1 MKNDRKRRFRDG
13 LIFAA
18 AVILIYALIM
28 NFRSLGSGIM
38 RVFWLFSPLI
48 IGIFFALILYKPMM
62 TINGFFLFLKKKS
75 KLKKHLP
82 DKVIKTVSITLTV
95 IFALLVLFFV
105 GNSVVPQIIVSF
117 RSIFTSLD
125 TYYPQIIGYLEKL
138 GFDGNKIEEL
148 FSKIDLS
155 QVWKTLTDNATH
167 IWQTA
172 VGAVNGIA
180 NVLTGFTSALI
191 FSIYLL
197 SNLETLKRQTKKLLT
212 AYFRPE
218 TAKKI
223 LGVGRL
229 TVVTFLNFFS
239 GQCLEAVILGTIFF
253 IVLSLFGFPY
263 ATVISVI
270 IGFTAIIPYV
280 GSFIGGAVGV
290 LLILMRDPMQAVLY
304 IIVYLAVQQIENNFI
319 YPKVVGTAVNLPA
332 IWAFVA
338 IVIGGV
344 LFGVVGMLF
353 FIPMASVLYTLLKND
368 VNARLKKKAESVPVL
383 PPVPP
388 ADGAE

>member
-105 GNSVVPQIIVSF
+105 GNSVIPQIIVSF

-172 VGAVNGIA
+172 LGAVNGIA

-197 SNLETLKRQTKKLLT
+197 SNLETLKR
-212 AYFRPE
+212 
-218 TAKKI
+218 
-223 LGVGRL
+223 
-229 TVVTFLNFFS
+229 
-239 GQCLEAVILGTIFF
+239 
-253 IVLSLFGFPY
+253 
-263 ATVISVI
+263 
-270 IGFTAIIPYV
+270 
-280 GSFIGGAVGV
+280 
-290 LLILMRDPMQAVLY
+290 
-304 IIVYLAVQQIENNFI
+304 
-319 YPKVVGTAVNLPA
+319 
-332 IWAFVA
+332 
-338 IVIGGV
+338 
-344 LFGVVGMLF
+344 
-353 FIPMASVLYTLLKND
+353 
-368 VNARLKKKAESVPVL
+368 
-383 PPVPP
+383 
-388 ADGAE
+388 

>member
-13 LIFAA
+13 LLFAA
-18 AVILIYALIM
+18 AVILIYVLIT

-38 RVFWLFSPLI
+38 RAFWLFSPLI
-48 IGIFFALILYKPMM
+48 IGVFFTLILYKPMM
-62 TINGFFLFLKKKS
+62 TINGFFLFIKRKS
-75 KLKKHLP
+75 KLKRHLP

-105 GNSVVPQIIVSF
+105 GNSVIPQIIVSF

-125 TYYPQIIGYLEKL
+125 TYYPQVIAYLEKL
-138 GFDGNKIEEL
+138 GFDGEEVGE
-148 FSKIDLS
+148 FISQIDLS
-155 QVWKTLTDNATH
+155 QLWKTLTENANR
-167 IWQTA
+167 IWETA
-172 VGAVNGIA
+172 IGAVNGIA
-180 NVLTGFTSALI
+180 NTLTTFTSALI

-197 SNLETLKRQTKKLLT
+197 SNLETLKRQTKKLLS
-212 AYFRPE
+212 AYFKPG
-218 TAKKI
+218 TARKI
-223 LGVGRL
+223 LDVGKL
-229 TVVTFLNFFS
+229 TVITFLNFFS

-253 IVLSLFGFPY
+253 IVLSIFGFPY

-290 LLILMRDPMQAVLY
+290 LLILMRDPMQAVFYL
-304 IIVYLAVQQIENNFI
+304 IVYLTVQQIENNFI

-344 LFGVVGMLF
+344 LFGVIGMLF

-368 VNARLKKKAESVPVL
+368 VNARLKKKAEGIPAL
-383 PPVPP
+383 PP
-388 ADGAE
+388 ADGREQ